1 MLAFGGQSDLDL
13 IIQKRHLLADIPSI
27 LVLPENSPSE
37 ALLQAHMLRPRAL
50 FSDGGNWQAA
60 IQILVRMYERRL
72 AEHSRPSM
80 APYENNN
87 ILENNG

>member
-1 MLAFGGQSDLDL
+1 
-13 IIQKRHLLADIPSI
+13 
-27 LVLPENSPSE
+27 
-37 ALLQAHMLRPRAL
+37 MLRPRAL